1 MPESFVGRKYVFI
14 ILSYLAIA
22 RRTCR
27 RETKKGTLKITAAA
41 NVGVAALDLGEYEV
55 DQANS
60 ERQQAQSTLRSGKM
74 NSAYLI
80 GIIPHRIGAR
90 GTFMFARSTKPM
102 CEGFKE
108 HSMGQLRPSQPCN
121 GH

>member
-14 ILSYLAIA
+14 ILPYLAIA

-41 NVGVAALDLGEYEV
+41 NVGGAALELGEYEV

-60 ERQQAQSTLRSGKM
+60 ERRFL
-74 NSAYLI
+74 
-80 GIIPHRIGAR
+80 
-90 GTFMFARSTKPM
+90 GTICT
-102 CEGFKE
+102 GE
-108 HSMGQLRPSQPCN
+108 HQEHAPIEY
-121 GH
+121 